1 MPTHYQGHTQDQ
13 QALDVY
19 IKLMRAAAAVETRVN
34 QHLATHG
41 LTISQFGVLETLYH
55 LGSLCQ
61 KDIAAKILKSTG
73 NLTIVIDNLEKRGLV
88 LRQRNTDD
96 RRRVDVY
103 LTPDGHALIEAIFPT
118 HVAMVSA
125 DVGIL
130 TDAEQ
135 LEFQRLCKKL
145 GLQAG

>member
-1 MPTHYQGHTQDQ
+1 MPTHYQGSPTDR

-19 IKLMRAAAAVETRVN
+19 IKLMRTAAAVEARVN
-34 QHLATHG
+34 QHLAEHN

-88 LRQRNTDD
+88 LRQRNSHD
-96 RRRVDVY
+96 RRRVDVH
-103 LTPDGHALIEAIFPT
+103 LTPTGRALIEAIFPT
-118 HVAMVSA
+118 HVAMVRA
-125 DVGIL
+125 DIAIL
-130 TDAEQ
+130 SHVEQ
-135 LEFQRLCKKL
+135 LDFQRLCKKL
-145 GLQAG
+145 GLQKG